1 MNTWTSLSNE
11 IETTVEKAAPSVVQV
26 HGHRRVTAGVV
37 IADNLIVTPAST
49 HEDKVAVLAGDSQP
63 IEGVVLGRAAN
74 LGLTIVSV
82 EGLNRA
88 PLAAAPEPRAGRLAV
103 AVGRTWSGGVM
114 AAFAPIAVVGG
125 PLRTGRASA
134 IERVIRIQIAP
145 HGALNG
151 GVLIDSSG
159 QALGIVTSMAIRG
172 TTVVIPASIAW
183 AAASKVASD
192 GGTRQGFLGISS
204 MAVPLPERQRAGR
217 TQRFGLL
224 VSHVAAQSP
233 AETGGLMVG
242 DVIVGFDG
250 EAVQEPEELVTRLR
264 GNRVGAAVPITV
276 IRGTSAVD
284 VTVTVSERPTTKG

>member
-1 MNTWTSLSNE
+1 M
-11 IETTVEKAAPSVVQV
+11 
-26 HGHRRVTAGVV
+26 
-37 IADNLIVTPAST
+37 
-49 HEDKVAVLAGDSQP
+49 LAGDSQP

-74 LGLTIVSV
+74 LGLTIVRV

-88 PLAAAPEPRAGRLAV
+88 PLAAAPEPKPGRLAV

-151 GVLIDSSG
+151 GVLIDPSG

-217 TQRFGLL
+217 AQQFGLL

-264 GNRVGAAVPITV
+264 GNRVGARFPS
-276 IRGTSAVD
+276 R
-284 VTVTVSERPTTKG
+284 